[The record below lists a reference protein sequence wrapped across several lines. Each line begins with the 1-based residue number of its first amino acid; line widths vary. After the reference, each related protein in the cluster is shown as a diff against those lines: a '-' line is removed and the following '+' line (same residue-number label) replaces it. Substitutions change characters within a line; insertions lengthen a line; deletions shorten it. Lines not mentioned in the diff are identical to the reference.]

1 MKKIA
6 ILFIDLYKLI
16 FSNTLV
22 FLFGGGCR
30 FIPTCSEYS
39 KEAVKR
45 DGVLRGTVLSAK
57 RILKCHP
64 FSKASYYDHV

>member
-1 MKKIA
+1 MKKIV
-6 ILFIDLYKLI
+6 ILFIDLYKLV

-30 FIPTCSEYS
+30 FTPTCSEYS

-45 DGVLRGTVLSAK
+45 YGALKGTMLSIK
-57 RILKCHP
+57 RVLKCHP
-64 FSKASYYDHV
+64 FSKASYCDHV

>member
-1 MKKIA
+1 MKKIV
-6 ILFIDLYKLI
+6 ILFIDLYKLV

-30 FIPTCSEYS
+30 FTPTCSEYS

-45 DGVLRGTVLSAK
+45 
-57 RILKCHP
+57 H
-64 FSKASYYDHV
+64 

>member
-6 ILFIDLYKLI
+6 ILFIDLYKLV

-39 KEAVKR
+39 KEAIKR
-45 DGVLRGTVLSAK
+45 YGALKGTMLSIK
-57 RILKCHP
+57 RVLKCHP
-64 FSKASYYDHV
+64 FSKASYYDYV